1 MSTIDA
7 HCAAGYNNVMNRA
20 LIKWLMNTIAIMLAV
35 KFVEGIRYSGDWW
48 GILLVGLLFGLVNT
62 FIRPLVRLFT
72 FPLLILTLGIFTF
85 VINAMML
92 SITSWLSDQFH
103 LGFHVA
109 GFKPAFWGAVI
120 ISIASMVLSFLM
132 PPETEKR

>member
-7 HCAAGYNNVMNRA
+7 HPGAGYNIGMKQA
-20 LIKWLMNTIAIMLAV
+20 FIKWIMNTIAIMLTV
-35 KFVEGIRYSGDWW
+35 KFVEGITYSGEWW
-48 GILLVGLLFGLVNT
+48 GILIVGVLFGLVNT
-62 FIRPLVRLFT
+62 FLRPLVKLFT

-92 SITSWLSDQFH
+92 SVTSWLSEQFA

-109 GFKPAFWGAVI
+109 GFKAAFWGSLV
-120 ISIASMVLSFLM
+120 ISIVSMVLGCLM
-132 PPETEKR
+132 PSEEDKK

>member
-1 MSTIDA
+1 MSMIDA
-7 HCAAGYNNVMNRA
+7 TRTAGYNIKMKQA
-20 LIKWLMNTIAIMLAV
+20 FIKWVMNTIAIMLAV
-35 KFVEGIRYSGDWW
+35 KFVEGIHYSGEWW

-92 SITSWLSDQFH
+92 SVTSWLSDKFA
-103 LGFHVA
+103 LGFHVE
-109 GFKPAFWGAVI
+109 GFKPAFWGALVI
-120 ISIASMVLSFLM
+120 SLVSLVLGCLM
-132 PPETEKR
+132 PPKEE

>member
-1 MSTIDA
+1 MMRS
-7 HCAAGYNNVMNRA
+7 

-48 GILLVGLLFGLVNT
+48 GILLVGVLFGLVNT
-62 FIRPLVRLFT
+62 VIRPFVKLFT

-92 SITSWLSDQFH
+92 SVTSWLSDQFH

-109 GFKPAFWGAVI
+109 GFMPAFWGALVI
-120 ISIASMVLSFLM
+120 SLVSLVLGCLM
-132 PPETEKR
+132 PSKEEKA